1 MADLGSTR
9 WPHIDGGLVVVPV
22 GSVEQ
27 HGPHLPLT
35 TDTTIAEAV
44 AAGMSDAWIAPTLAY
59 GASGEHEGFP
69 GTVSLGGTALSTVI
83 VEYGRSICRW
93 ADRVILVNGHG
104 GNGSALADAVTLLRY
119 EGRDVAWFPCWV
131 PGGDAHA
138 GRTETSLML
147 HIAPEQ
153 VIIEAAVVGNTDP
166 IATLMECL
174 ASSGVR
180 TVSPSGVLGD
190 PTGATHA
197 EGADLLVGLRQRLVS
212 AVERWT
218 PDDRG
223 MLR

>member
-1 MADLGSTR
+1 MADLGSVP
-9 WPHIDGGLVVVPV
+9 WPNVDGGLVVVPV

-35 TDTTIAEAV
+35 TDTMIAEEV
-44 AAGMSDAWIAPTLAY
+44 ASAMSDAWIAPALAY

-69 GTVSLGGTALSTVI
+69 GTVSLGRTALSTVI

-93 ADRVILVNGHG
+93 ADRVIFVNGHG

-147 HIAPEQ
+147 HIAPDQ
-153 VIIEAAVVGNTDP
+153 VDIEAAVVGNTDP
-166 IATLMECL
+166 ISTLMERL
-174 ASSGVR
+174 STSGVAS
-180 TVSPSGVLGD
+180 VSPSGVLGD
-190 PTGATHA
+190 PSGATPA
-197 EGADLLVGLRQRLVS
+197 EGADLLAGLGQRLVS
-212 AVERWT
+212 AVRRWT

-223 MLR
+223 ILR

>member
-1 MADLGSTR
+1 M
-9 WPHIDGGLVVVPV
+9 VVPV

-35 TDTTIAEAV
+35 TDTTIAVAV
-44 AAGMSDAWIAPTLAY
+44 ATGMSDAWIAPALSY

-69 GTVSLGGTALSTVI
+69 GTVSLGRTALSTVI

-93 ADRVILVNGHG
+93 ADRVIFVNGHG
-104 GNGSALADAVTLLRY
+104 GNGFALADAATLLRY

-153 VIIEAAVVGNTDP
+153 VVIEAAVVGNTDP
-166 IATLMECL
+166 ITALMERL
-174 ASSGVR
+174 TASGVAS
-180 TVSPSGVLGD
+180 VSGSGVLGD
-190 PTGATHA
+190 PSGATPA
-197 EGADLLVGLRQRLVS
+197 EGADLLAGLRQRLVL
-212 AVERWT
+212 AAQRWT